1 MLKNILIAL
10 CSIFLAGCMSLNTAA
25 KTTTPGSSE
34 KIQDQTVKNVS
45 RLQTRLD
52 TVLAPILHNGHADFS
67 IYVTDCKHQAAYNNK
82 SELLPS
88 ASMIKVYILAYAYQQ
103 MQQGKLTEAETIT
116 LKRSDKVGGA
126 GNIQGLP
133 TGTPLSIRY
142 LLTKMIVDSDN
153 VATNMLI
160 DRLGMEKIQQYID
173 AHGYKDTRLQRRMMD
188 FEAQRAGRENYTS
201 VLDLNNF
208 FTRLYKHH
216 CVNPQADTTMI
227 EILKGQTDNDKI
239 PEGLPTG
246 SVFAHKTGEIEGYLH
261 DGGIVYNP
269 QGDYIVIIM
278 AKENY
283 GPATVTKDMVQISK
297 LIAGEIYRL

>member
-1 MLKNILIAL
+1 MLKKFLIIV
-10 CSIFLAGCMSLNTAA
+10 CSVLLAVCLSLDAEA
-25 KTTTPGSSE
+25 KTAVSANTG
-34 KIQDQTVKNVS
+34 KMKNIAA
-45 RLQTRLD
+45 RKLPLQTRLN
-52 TVLAPILHNGHADFS
+52 TALTSVLHNGHADYN
-67 IYVTDCKHQAAYNNK
+67 IYVTYLKNKAVYNNK
-82 SELLPS
+82 NEVLPS

-103 MQQGKLTEAETIT
+103 IRQGKFTEAETIT

-160 DRLGMEKIQQYID
+160 DRLGMEQIQKYID
-173 AHGYKDTRLQRRMMD
+173 ARGYKDTRLQRRMMD
-188 FEAQRAGRENYTS
+188 SEAQRAGRENYTS

-216 CVNPQADTTMI
+216 CVNRQADTVMI

-239 PEGLPTG
+239 PKGLPTG
-246 SVFAHKTGEIEGYLH
+246 SVFAHKTGEIVGYLH

-269 QGDYIVIIM
+269 KGDYIIILM

-297 LIAGEIYRL
+297 LIAGEIYR